1 MILRLLQTSTNF
13 PSPHARNPKKKKKQE
28 EEESYEYLVEYV
40 YEIESGDIFRISLSD
55 V

>member
-13 PSPHARNPKKKKKQE
+13 PSPHARNSKKKKQE